1 MTGHPMIAA
10 VLSALIPGAGQLY
23 ARRPVRA
30 VLLFVPTLAVTLGAF
45 LFVDRGALGMAG
57 LLVRPSFLSGL
68 LILDVVFLV
77 WRITAVVDAFLL
89 LSVDG
94 ERGWLAVPLSLLLLA
109 VAVPHIITWN
119 ITSETLNALNTTF
132 VAAAPSQQI
141 KSFNV
146 VPDEVGDPEPDQPA
160 EPKTTKTV
168 YATPNRGAIF
178 RPGVGDPDAIQA
190 WLEQSTL
197 TVTAAP
203 YLPATDPLDTNRL
216 TILLVGGDAGPGRE
230 GLRTDSM
237 NVVTINLE
245 TGEAAIFGFPRN
257 LKLMPLPDRFKKSFI
272 DLEEKVIE
280 KDATDAD
287 LDGYPD
293 TWYDQD
299 GDLIPDEPPFESC
312 KCFPTLLNEVH
323 HYTQDWTR
331 TYPYSPDPGLSA
343 LKEII
348 SYTMDLEIDYFVM
361 VEMAGFV
368 DVIDAIGG
376 VDVLVK
382 TPFHVTVSAAVEGG
396 PKASVNVE
404 PGMNHLDGLESL
416 AYARWRIGSSDYARM
431 QRQRCLV
438 RAAATQTDTID
449 LIRAYPTLL
458 DLMRHS
464 ITTDIPIDALPDLV
478 WAAGQIDFD
487 NVATVGFVPPTY
499 NSGRTPAHYPIP
511 NINRIRAKVR
521 EVIEQGVTAQSRSG
535 ESECS

>member
-23 ARRPVRA
+23 ARKPVRA
-30 VLLFVPTLAVTLGAF
+30 ALFFVPTLAVTLGAF

-57 LLVRPSFLSGL
+57 LLVRPSFLTGL
-68 LILDVVFLV
+68 LILDVVLLV
-77 WRITAVVDAFLL
+77 WRIAAVMDAFLL

-94 ERGWLAVPLSLLLLA
+94 ERGWLAVPLSLLLLV
-109 VAVPHIITWN
+109 VAVPHLITWN
-119 ITSETLNALNTTF
+119 VTSETLNALHTTF
-132 VAAAPSQQI
+132 VAAAPSPQI
-141 KSFNV
+141 RSLNV
-146 VPDEVGDPEPDQPA
+146 IPAEAEDPEPNQPA
-160 EPKTTKTV
+160 EPETTKTV

-178 RPGVGDPDAIQA
+178 QPGVGDPDAIQV
-190 WLEQSTL
+190 WLEESTL

-203 YLPATDPLDTNRL
+203 HVPATDPLDANRL

-257 LKLMPLPDRFKKSFI
+257 LKEVPLPDRFKESFL

-280 KDATDAD
+280 KDLTDLD

-312 KCFPTLLNEVH
+312 ECFPTLLNEVH
-323 HYTQDWTR
+323 KYTQDWTR
-331 TYPYSPDPGLSA
+331 TYPFSPDPGLSA

-368 DVIDAIGG
+368 GVIDAIGG
-376 VDVLVK
+376 VEVLVK
-382 TPFHVTVSAAVEGG
+382 TPYHVTVSAAVEGG
-396 PKASVNVE
+396 PKATINVE

-416 AYARWRIGSSDYARM
+416 AYARWRIGSSDYNRM

-438 RAAATQTDTID
+438 RAAATQTDTLD
-449 LIRAYPTLL
+449 LIKAYPTLL
-458 DLMRHS
+458 DLMRES

-499 NSGRTPAHYPIP
+499 SSGRTPAFYPIP
-511 NINRIRAKVR
+511 DVSRIRAKINQ
-521 EVIEQGVTAQSRSG
+521 VIEEGVTAQSRSG